1 MAAVAVSALF
11 LSSCGNSVYD
21 KGDRMPDVTDADIDT
36 VSYVLGMYFASMVN
50 TVDFGELNLSK
61 MREGFYDVLNDRETR
76 VENSN
81 QVLMMYIQQYLF
93 ERSTYLSDKAKE
105 EGEKFLE
112 ENKAKEGVVETE
124 SGLQYMIV
132 QEGSGISP
140 EPNDTVEINYR
151 GTLVNG
157 EEFDSSYE
165 RGETAVLPLNRVIK
179 GWTEGM
185 QYVKEGGRINLYI
198 PYDLAYGQ
206 RGTGPIPG
214 YSTLIFEVELVKVR
228 KFNPEASKAA
238 AERK

>member
-1 MAAVAVSALF
+1 
-11 LSSCGNSVYD
+11 
-21 KGDRMPDVTDADIDT
+21 MPDVTDADIDT

-50 TVDFGELNLSK
+50 TVDFGELNLAK

-76 VENSN
+76 VENNN